1 MDAFG
6 RASRA
11 SAAMAAKSLLMY
23 LWHVRDRESNPN
35 PAPKPSGGLQT
46 VHLCFFP
53 PMNYTK
59 TFQIQN
65 PSHQAAS
72 PSPVLAAFF
81 LVGYV

>member
-11 SAAMAAKSLLMY
+11 LAAMAAKSELMY

-35 PAPKPSGGLQT
+35 LASKPSGGLQT
-46 VHLCFFP
+46 VHEVLYELQEHTTD
-53 PMNYTK
+53 ND
-59 TFQIQN
+59 
-65 PSHQAAS
+65 QAAS
-72 PSPVLAAFF
+72 SSAVLAAFF